1 MKLSTFIGAL
11 SVLGSIASG
20 ALLGFDAGQEFSK
33 AMLVSPHAP
42 LELVLTPD
50 SKRKDVSGLAVK
62 PWKNDI
68 ERVYGSSVDS
78 AHVRAPEGALLH
90 IKPLLGKQEEEDLTY
105 YHKSHPGVTFAPT
118 ERGSISLKC
127 FGHEYPVEQVLA
139 MNLDETIGRA
149 NKLLAEKNSL
159 DVVDSLAI
167 TVPEFFNQDQRLAL
181 KSAAELPH
189 GVKAQLVNDGMSV
202 AIDFALKQRDFP
214 PGEREHFIFYD
225 MGSGST
231 RASLFAIEQPLNK
244 SEPLMIEFGGYGF
257 DATLG
262 GTKFTQNVAELLKN
276 KFLEQNP
283 AIRTEQLNRN
293 ARSLVRIHQAAEK
306 AKLVLSANIDASVSI
321 ESLYKDIDFKAVIT
335 RQEFEDFSEDLTG
348 RIIRPIEDALK
359 NQFFESPIDIT
370 NLKSLVLTGG
380 STRTPIVQKQL
391 MHYLGSDLI
400 ARNVNAD
407 ESSVNGVTIRGIQLF
422 KSFQTK
428 AIDILDRSIFSYG
441 IVVNESATP
450 IEIFPRGSQYPNKT
464 SFLIP
469 PTNYTSEFSIDLKE
483 NGLTF
488 KKHIIE
494 TSPIQE
500 KFSEEAC
507 PQGVAFNATFTLS
520 QERFFDLESIEAIC
534 LHNSKNSTGLFKKF
548 FSGGAS
554 RQEQEALGKGS
565 ISDVAPHKVKL
576 LKTSEKFAHVSPMSN
591 REKLRVRQHIDD
603 LNKKDEMRLKSQELV
618 NALESILY
626 STRAFLEQD
635 DVAADGPKQDIESLS
650 EYVATNLEWLDY
662 ESDEASVADLMEKIN
677 HISSLKDKIEL
688 YLMSSGEPLN
698 FEQFSELHANGSELI
713 QQFKGIEAT
722 ANVTLEALEDNFSEI
737 GLDVVKEYKKL
748 KAPRHLSLSNYKLK
762 DKIEAFEKTLADI
775 SSLLS
780 AQNLDSYDREELFE
794 LKLIFDSSFS
804 DLVKCLELEQA
815 VQNFKMNELASLH
828 SRRLRVLKKREDRKR
843 SQESSSSLNA
853 ANSTFT
859 STTAGSTSSEKETS
873 NAQEFTID
881 HDEL

>member
-1 MKLSTFIGAL
+1 MKLSTFIGGL
-11 SVLGSIASG
+11 SVFGSIASG

-50 SKRKDVSGLAVK
+50 SKRKDVSGLAIK

-68 ERVYGSSVDS
+68 ERVYGSGVDS

-90 IKPLLGKQEEEDLTY
+90 IKPLLGKQEEEDLTF
-105 YHKSHPGVTFAPT
+105 YHKSHPGITFVPT
-118 ERGSISLKC
+118 ERGSIALKC

-149 NKLLAEKNSL
+149 NKLLAEKNGL

-214 PGEREHFIFYD
+214 PGEREYYVFYD

-257 DATLG
+257 DTTLG
-262 GTKFTQNVAELLKN
+262 GAKFTQNVAELLKN

-283 AIRTEQLNRN
+283 AIRTEQLDRS

-306 AKLVLSANIDASVSI
+306 AKLVLSANVDASVSI
-321 ESLYKDIDFKAVIT
+321 ESLYDDIDFKAVIT

-348 RIIRPIEDALK
+348 RIVQPIEDALK
-359 NQFFESPIDIT
+359 NQFFENTVDTS
-370 NLKSLVLTGG
+370 NVKSLVLTGG

-391 MHYLGSDLI
+391 THYLGSDLI

-441 IVVNESATP
+441 IIVNGSASP
-450 IEIFPRGSQYPNKT
+450 VEIFPRGSQYPNKT

-469 PTNYTSEFSIDLKE
+469 PTNYTREFSIDLKE
-483 NGLTF
+483 NGNTF
-488 KKHIIE
+488 KKHVIE
-494 TSPIQE
+494 TGPIQE
-500 KFSEEAC
+500 RFSEEIC

-520 QERFFDLESIEAIC
+520 QERIFDLDSVEAIC
-534 LHNSKNSTGLFKKF
+534 LHNSKNSTGLFKKL
-548 FSGGAS
+548 FSGGTP
-554 RQEQEALGKGS
+554 RQEQDTIGKGDLDD
-565 ISDVAPHKVKL
+565 IVPHKVKM
-576 LKTSEKFAHVSPMSN
+576 LKTSESFTHVGPMSIT
-591 REKLRVRQHIDD
+591 EKLRVRQHIDD
-603 LNKKDEMRLKSQELV
+603 LNQKDKMRLQTQELL

-626 STRAFLEQD
+626 STRAFLEQE
-635 DVAADGPKQDIESLS
+635 DVIAGGPRQDIDSLS
-650 EYVATNLEWLDY
+650 EYVTVNLEWLDY
-662 ESDEASVADLMEKIN
+662 ESDEASVAELMEKID

-688 YLMSSGEPLN
+688 YLMSSGEPLS
-698 FEQFSELHANGSELI
+698 FEQFSELHTNGSRLVQELR
-713 QQFKGIEAT
+713 GIEVT
-722 ANVTLEALEDNFSEI
+722 ANATLEALKDAFSEI
-737 GLDVVKEYKKL
+737 GLDVAKEFKKL
-748 KAPRHLSLSNYKLK
+748 KAPRHLSSPNYKLK
-762 DKIEAFEKTLADI
+762 DKIEAFEKNLADI

-780 AQNLDSYDREELFE
+780 AQDFDSFSREELFE
-794 LKLIFDSSFS
+794 LKLIFDSSFD
-804 DLVKCLELEQA
+804 DLRKRLELEQA
-815 VQNFKMNELASLH
+815 IQNFKMNELASLH
-828 SRRLRVLKKREDRKR
+828 SRRLRVLKKREERRK
-843 SQESSSSLNA
+843 SQESSTSLNA
-853 ANSTFT
+853 SNSTLT
-859 STTAGSTSSEKETS
+859 STTTESTKSEEEASKAE
-873 NAQEFTID
+873 EFTID